1 VLLTEISKDIRMERI
16 RQEHESNN
24 GDPATDKQRKFM
36 KKLGIDFPETV
47 TKQEASSLI
56 DEELSKNGG

>member
-1 VLLTEISKDIRMERI
+1 MERI
-16 RQEHESNN
+16 KQEREISND
-24 GDPATDKQRKFM
+24 DPATDKQRKFM
-36 KKLGIDFPETV
+36 KKLGIDFPETL